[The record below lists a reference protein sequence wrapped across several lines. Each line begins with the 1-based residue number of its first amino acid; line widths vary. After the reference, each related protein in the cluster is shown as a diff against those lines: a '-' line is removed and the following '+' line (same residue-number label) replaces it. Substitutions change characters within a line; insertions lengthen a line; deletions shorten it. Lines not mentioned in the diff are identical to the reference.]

1 MIIMR
6 CRWKGYLLP
15 RDVGFTRRFIS
26 CHVMSG
32 LPEGYYHV
40 MSGLLKGLLVAT

>member
-6 CRWKGYLLP
+6 YRWKGLL
-15 RDVGFTRRFIS
+15 VATGCGFTRRFIS

-32 LPEGYYHV
+32 SPE
-40 MSGLLKGLLVAT
+40 GLLVAT